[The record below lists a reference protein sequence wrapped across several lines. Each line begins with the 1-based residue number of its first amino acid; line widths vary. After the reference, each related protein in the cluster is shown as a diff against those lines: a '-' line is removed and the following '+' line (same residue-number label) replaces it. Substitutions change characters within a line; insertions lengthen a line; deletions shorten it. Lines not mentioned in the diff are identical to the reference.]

1 MLKKNK
7 IIATAVALCSVGAI
21 AGVGYSSWII
31 TGGASATVDGTVI
44 VYGVDDHR
52 LGLTAEI
59 ASGDNSTIIFGHP
72 SSGTTTG
79 NEWLLYGS
87 DVGQENLSFTLNIT
101 VGNLAYLNEVTVVAT
116 QSGDGT
122 GYQSAKNANYVG
134 ALPSYTV
141 SKDKFTSGSDDTGTY
156 SQEVV
161 FSWGT
166 YFDSKNAYT
175 YYNGKTATSENSLGV
190 TYADDAKTSLA
201 ALYNDL
207 NGVSYTLTVTATA
220 TEN

>member
-31 TGGASATVDGTVI
+31 TGGASATVDGTVT

-52 LGLTAEI
+52 LGLTAEV
-59 ASGDNSTIIFGHP
+59 ASGDNSTIIFGYP

-87 DVGQENLSFTLNIT
+87 DVGQENLSFTLNIE
-101 VGNLAYLNEVTVVAT
+101 VENLAYLNQVTVVAT

-122 GYQSAKNANYVG
+122 GYQTANTANYVG

-141 SKDKFTSGSDDTGTY
+141 SKGEFTSGSDGTGTY
-156 SQEVV
+156 SREVV

-166 YFDSKNAYT
+166 YFNSENPYT
-175 YYNGKTATSENSLGV
+175 YYNSKTATEERTSGV
-190 TYADDAKTSLA
+190 TYADDAKTSLG
-201 ALYNDL
+201 ALYSDL